1 MNAKHAKNKAIP
13 KPKVAFFDFAC
24 CEGCQ
29 LQIANLEE
37 DVIGLTKLVDVVEF
51 REVLTANGSTSQ
63 YDIAFIE
70 GSITRKADEER
81 LKDIRNRSKLLVAYG
96 QCAVSGGINRLK
108 NNWHS
113 MEEVKKEVYGSYFQM
128 NHLDTYPTKGVDEVV
143 KVDLYIPG
151 CPVNRDEF
159 LSVVKS
165 LVMGK
170 IPRLA
175 NYPVCVECKLKEN
188 ICLYDYGIVCLG
200 PLARAGCGAI
210 CPSNGVACEAC
221 RGTVNEPNKNAMH
234 EILEKYNYTI
244 EEIKRKIN
252 LFGVNPEV

>member
-1 MNAKHAKNKAIP
+1 MKKKANPAP

-37 DVIGLTKLVDVVEF
+37 DVIGLTQLVDVVEF
-51 REVLTANGSTSQ
+51 REVLTAKAPA

-70 GSITRKADEER
+70 GSITRKEDEER
-81 LKDIRNRSKLLVAYG
+81 LKDIRSRAKLLVAYG

-108 NNWHS
+108 NHWQS
-113 MEEVKKEVYGSYFQM
+113 MDEVKKEVYGDHFQM
-128 NHLDTYPTKGVDEVV
+128 PHLDTYPTKGVDEVV

-151 CPVNRDEF
+151 CPIDRTEF
-159 LSVVKS
+159 LRIVKS

-170 IPRLA
+170 MPRLP

-188 ICLYDYGIVCLG
+188 ACLFDLSIVCLG

-210 CPSNGVACEAC
+210 CPSNGIPCDAC
-221 RGTVNEPNKNAMH
+221 RGTVDNPNKEAMH
-234 EILEKYNYTI
+234 EILQKYNYTVD
-244 EEIKRKIN
+244 EIKKKIN
-252 LFGVNPEV
+252 LFGVHPEVPK

>member
-1 MNAKHAKNKAIP
+1 MNAKHIP
-13 KPKVAFFDFAC
+13 IHKPKVAFFDFAC

-29 LQIANLEE
+29 LQVANLEE

-51 REVLTANGSTSQ
+51 REVLTSNQNISQ

-96 QCAVSGGINRLK
+96 QCAVSGGINRIK
-108 NNWHS
+108 NQWHS
-113 MEEVKKEVYGSYFQM
+113 MDDVKKEVYGSHFHM
-128 NHLDTYPTKGVDEVV
+128 PHLDTYPTKGVDEVV

-159 LSVVKS
+159 LSVVKA

-170 IPRLA
+170 TPRLP

-188 ICLYDYGIVCLG
+188 ICLFDYSIVCLG

-221 RGTVNEPNKNAMH
+221 RGTVDNPNKNAMH

-252 LFGVNPEV
+252 IFGVNPEV